1 MPKVKHNSAASL
13 AWARALIELAEEQK
27 QLEPIGAELAQIAGL
42 VRENPDFA
50 RFLAD
55 PTVSQ
60 VERGETVARIFGEQI
75 QPLLRNFLGVL
86 NARNAMSTLA
96 AVADAYHD
104 LLDVKLGKVEVDVTV
119 AHALSP
125 QDLNNVR
132 KRISEALKKEAV
144 IHQKVDD
151 RIIGGMVLRVGDRLI
166 DGSVKAQLQD
176 MHDQLLSGRKMIT
189 TPYN

>member
-1 MPKVKHNSAASL
+1 MAKVKHNSAASL

-27 QLEPIGAELAQIAGL
+27 QLEPIGAELAQIAAL
-42 VRENPDFA
+42 VREHPNFA

-60 VERGETVARIFGEQI
+60 VERGETVARIFGNQI

-132 KRISEALKKEAV
+132 KRISEALNKEAV
-144 IHQKVDD
+144 VRQKVDD

-166 DGSVKAQLQD
+166 DGSVRAQLQD
-176 MHDQLLSGRKMIT
+176 MEQQLLSGRKSVANT
-189 TPYN
+189 YN